1 MALFFRC
8 LHNSRNEPIPLYK
21 KDRLRARENKA
32 LRHDFSMTKSKR
44 LMGKNNKPH
53 PLEWSKEDFSPKTKG
68 VFYEEK
74 TGAFGSQ
81 RILFAEPH

>member
-1 MALFFRC
+1 
-8 LHNSRNEPIPLYK
+8 
-21 KDRLRARENKA
+21 
-32 LRHDFSMTKSKR
+32 
-44 LMGKNNKPH
+44 MGKNNKPH